1 MPDYFFTP
9 SARFFKRKYTLRH
22 FLHLVAA
29 MELRA
34 PHEKQIFMCNLAFCA
49 SCFFAE
55 SKVSMFGKA
64 NVPVAKRPQ
73 EVPVLLA
80 TLIRNAD

>member
-49 SCFFAE
+49 KSYCFFAE

-64 NVPVAKRPQ
+64 NVPVAKRTQ
-73 EVPVLLA
+73 EVC
-80 TLIRNAD
+80 TNIFTIGKT